1 MASIMRFTKPLF
13 TSFLSIVP
21 LLSANLTAPEAALAL
36 DRPAAAE
43 ADKAEKPQPSLNAGN
58 LAQLASEYRSNPDDL
73 SWARYATYARD
84 VLAMPQFVSAEP
96 SAVIAANA
104 SLSEFKVKVSEVG
117 VANFRV
123 WSFPSIKES
132 HAVIFQTPART
143 TAIPLPQNVSF
154 REARIV
160 GGHVSAPLPKPVP
173 KKGASKAALQA
184 QAHAHAM
191 AEAARA
197 HAAAKSASAPKTL
210 VLIGADRSSGAL
222 WFKGFHLVE
231 GMPEASEL
239 FASLPAFF
247 TQNVTGRAS
256 FSGND
261 IVLTIIQAPAAPKVD
276 KVDEEKPPGTVKDT
290 ITKVKTA
297 TPASSGYKV
306 LLKFVGGKYTLT
318 GHMPDDA
325 PQSIAFSFAQ
335 AVAAGKPDLAKSWL
349 VDPKLISI
357 PKYIG
362 LFGRVSPPMRIVPM
376 SAAVNGAARYRLV
389 TSSKND
395 LIIEV
400 ARIGTPGR
408 FKGQL
413 AIRALFVA
421 PADAIAQRLGG
432 SMVLPGGAGT
442 ASTASTTGNT
452 TGSAEKTEKI
462 DKAEKADKAGDKA
475 PRKN

>member
-1 MASIMRFTKPLF
+1 MASIMRFTKPLL
-13 TSFLSIVP
+13 SFVP
-21 LLSANLTAPEAALAL
+21 LLTLNLTALSPALAV
-36 DRPAAAE
+36 DRPPANEGEKTAA
-43 ADKAEKPQPSLNAGN
+43 PQPSLNAAN
-58 LAQLASEYRSNPDDL
+58 LAQLAADYRSNPDDL
-73 SWARYATYARD
+73 TWARYATYARD
-84 VLAMPQFVSAEP
+84 ILAMPQFVSADP
-96 SAVIAANA
+96 AAVIAANP

-117 VANFRV
+117 VNNFRV
-123 WSFPSIKES
+123 WSFPRIAES
-132 HAVIFQTPART
+132 HSVVFQTPART
-143 TAIPLPQNVSF
+143 TSIPLPQNVSF
-154 REARIV
+154 REARIIGV
-160 GGHVSAPLPKPVP
+160 HHASPAAPPVA
-173 KKGASKAALQA
+173 KKGMSKAALQA
-184 QAHAHAM
+184 QAHAHAL

-197 HAAAKSASAPKTL
+197 RASAQAAGAAKTL
-210 VLIGADRSSGAL
+210 VLIGADRASGAL

-247 TQNVTGRAS
+247 TQNVTGKAS

-261 IVLTIIQAPAAPKVD
+261 IVLTIQAPTPQKAD
-276 KVDEEKPPGTVKDT
+276 KGEEEKPPGTVKDT

-297 TPASSGYKV
+297 TPASAGYKV
-306 LLKFVGGKYTLT
+306 VLKYIGGKFTLA

-349 VDPKLISI
+349 VDPKLVSI

-389 TSSKND
+389 TSAKDD

-400 ARIGTPGR
+400 ARITSAGR

-421 PADAIAQRLGG
+421 PPDAIAQRLSG
-432 SMVLPGGAGT
+432 SMVLPGGTSPAVT
-442 ASTASTTGNT
+442 TTNTTNSATSTTTSTAGEKSDKPH
-452 TGSAEKTEKI
+452 SA
-462 DKAEKADKAGDKA
+462 A